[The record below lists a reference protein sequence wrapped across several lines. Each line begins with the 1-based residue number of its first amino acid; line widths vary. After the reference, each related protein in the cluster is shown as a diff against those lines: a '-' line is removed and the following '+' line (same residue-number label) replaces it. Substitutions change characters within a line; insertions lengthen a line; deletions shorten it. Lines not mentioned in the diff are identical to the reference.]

1 MHLVIVVVVHGTQTM
16 VIEVDLEDQVAVDTL
31 DLFKLKDQAELVI
44 TEVIHHQKEILVDQV
59 DLLETLAVAVAA
71 ELVLLEEIIVE
82 LLVELVEME

>member
-1 MHLVIVVVVHGTQTM
+1 MHLVLVVVVHGTQTM

-31 DLFKLKDQAELVI
+31 DLFKLKDQGELVI

-59 DLLETLAVAVAA
+59 DLFETLAVAVAA